1 MTLPHYLP
9 AALREAPPLADPRTE
24 GGQAFIASLLAPVRS
39 GVILLR
45 DDLVRLGED
54 TGLACRAG
62 ERALRARRVPR
73 ARSGGH
79 AAMASMPRAGVEREG
94 GGAGSGGDRTVVGG
108 SRGEVGCVDV
118 AAGRGRRG
126 GRGRGGPAVM
136 GRSPSSGGW
145 KDRRGTSRDVV
156 AGLSVALLII
166 PQSMAYAELA
176 GLPSVHGLYASAVP
190 LVAAGLLASCP
201 YLQTGPVA
209 LTALLTHGA
218 LVTIA
223 VPGSPEYVGAAAL
236 LALVVGVARLA
247 IGFIQA
253 GKITYLMSQ
262 PVLRGFTSGASILI
276 LLSQFPS
283 TLGMVGGSESGLVG
297 NTLQVLRNPGSW
309 SVAAAVLTALTVAA
323 TLLARRIHVLFPGA
337 LVAVIG
343 GVLFSAL
350 AGYGGPIVGEIPG
363 SLPPFSLTLPW
374 PLLPQLVFP
383 GAVIALVGFAEST
396 AISRSF
402 ATQDRVAWN
411 PDREFVAQG
420 GGEPGVGGLWRTSG
434 GRIVFAQ
441 QPEPPVGG
449 PVPLVGSGDR
459 SRGAGLPAV
468 REPPFGA
475 AEGGAGR
482 DRDRR
487 RGRIG
492 QATPAG
498 GRLAAVADPGGGGMV
513 HPGHV
518 PSAGSQDRASPLA
531 GDSRVAGDPCMART
545 AGGVPQLDGGRRAPS
560 RGDRHPLV
568 RVGAEAGGGDH
579 RAARP
584 RGGRFGGGDSSGGAG
599 EDRPDGRAWWLKR
612 VVEELGQSGIPA
624 TLTGVPPQAREL
636 IDNVFGMLPRKS
648 L

>member
-1 MTLPHYLP
+1 
-9 AALREAPPLADPRTE
+9 
-24 GGQAFIASLLAPVRS
+24 
-39 GVILLR
+39 
-45 DDLVRLGED
+45 
-54 TGLACRAG
+54 
-62 ERALRARRVPR
+62 
-73 ARSGGH
+73 
-79 AAMASMPRAGVEREG
+79 
-94 GGAGSGGDRTVVGG
+94 
-108 SRGEVGCVDV
+108 
-118 AAGRGRRG
+118 
-126 GRGRGGPAVM
+126 M

-420 GGEPGVGGLWRTSG
+420 AANLASGVFGGLPVDGSFSRSSLNHLSG
-434 GRIVFAQ
+434 A
-441 QPEPPVGG
+441 
-449 PVPLVGSGDR
+449 R
-459 SRGAGLPAV
+459 SRWSGAVTGLAV
-468 REPPFGA
+468 LVFLPFA
-475 AEGGAGR
+475 SLLSALPKAVLAG
-482 DRDRR
+482 
-487 RGRIG
+487 IVI
-492 QATPAG
+492 
-498 GRLAAVADPGGGGMV
+498 AAVAGLVKPRLLVGVWRLSRIQAVVVWFTLAMCLLLAPRIEQALLLGILV
-513 HPGHV
+513 SLAIHV
-518 PSAGSQDRASPLA
+518 WRE
-531 GDSRVAGDPCMART
+531 
-545 AGGVPQLDGGRRAPS
+545 RRAGFHS
-560 RGDRHPLV
+560 WMMGDVLHLEVIGILWFASAPRLEEAITARLAHAEDVSEVVIHLEGLGRIDLTGALV
-568 RVGAEAGGGDH
+568 
-579 RAARP
+579 
-584 RGGRFGGGDSSGGAG
+584 
-599 EDRPDGRAWWLKR
+599 LKR